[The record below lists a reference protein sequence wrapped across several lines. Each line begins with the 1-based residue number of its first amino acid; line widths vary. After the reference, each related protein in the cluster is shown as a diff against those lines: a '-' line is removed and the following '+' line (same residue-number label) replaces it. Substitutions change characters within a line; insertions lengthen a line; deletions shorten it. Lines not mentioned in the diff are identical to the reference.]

1 MMYATVKKTL
11 VSFSDDLT
19 ICMKAT
25 TARSN
30 IRSFT
35 TSEEI
40 SGSRESR
47 DGEIL
52 TLAAGNMVIILAW
65 TLNFSRYLFADANC
79 TVWLG
84 QCWNQALM
92 FQVPRSPCT
101 WMMTACECT
110 WSPSPSWPMPS
121 TGDAFIAKIQV
132 TFYLIYTSA
141 PSCFCSDFIKSH
153 LCIHH
158 IYPQAPKSTSLPVP
172 AFSPSL
178 FYSNPPLSSCSV
190 SSRSM
195 EAPPSTTSIPFSS
208 ALGTFRSF
216 STGKEIMMMMM
227 KENQNAYFFFR
238 R

>member
-40 SGSRESR
+40 SGSRKSR

-84 QCWNQALM
+84 QC
-92 FQVPRSPCT
+92 
-101 WMMTACECT
+101 
-110 WSPSPSWPMPS
+110 
-121 TGDAFIAKIQV
+121 
-132 TFYLIYTSA
+132 
-141 PSCFCSDFIKSH
+141 
-153 LCIHH
+153 
-158 IYPQAPKSTSLPVP
+158 
-172 AFSPSL
+172 
-178 FYSNPPLSSCSV
+178 
-190 SSRSM
+190 
-195 EAPPSTTSIPFSS
+195 
-208 ALGTFRSF
+208 
-216 STGKEIMMMMM
+216 
-227 KENQNAYFFFR
+227 
-238 R
+238 

>member
-47 DGEIL
+47 IGIGEIL

-84 QCWNQALM
+84 QC
-92 FQVPRSPCT
+92 
-101 WMMTACECT
+101 
-110 WSPSPSWPMPS
+110 
-121 TGDAFIAKIQV
+121 
-132 TFYLIYTSA
+132 
-141 PSCFCSDFIKSH
+141 
-153 LCIHH
+153 
-158 IYPQAPKSTSLPVP
+158 
-172 AFSPSL
+172 
-178 FYSNPPLSSCSV
+178 
-190 SSRSM
+190 
-195 EAPPSTTSIPFSS
+195 
-208 ALGTFRSF
+208 
-216 STGKEIMMMMM
+216 
-227 KENQNAYFFFR
+227 
-238 R
+238 

>member
-84 QCWNQALM
+84 QCLNQALM

-101 WMMTACECT
+101 
-110 WSPSPSWPMPS
+110 
-121 TGDAFIAKIQV
+121 
-132 TFYLIYTSA
+132 
-141 PSCFCSDFIKSH
+141 
-153 LCIHH
+153 
-158 IYPQAPKSTSLPVP
+158 
-172 AFSPSL
+172 
-178 FYSNPPLSSCSV
+178 
-190 SSRSM
+190 
-195 EAPPSTTSIPFSS
+195 
-208 ALGTFRSF
+208 
-216 STGKEIMMMMM
+216 
-227 KENQNAYFFFR
+227 
-238 R
+238 